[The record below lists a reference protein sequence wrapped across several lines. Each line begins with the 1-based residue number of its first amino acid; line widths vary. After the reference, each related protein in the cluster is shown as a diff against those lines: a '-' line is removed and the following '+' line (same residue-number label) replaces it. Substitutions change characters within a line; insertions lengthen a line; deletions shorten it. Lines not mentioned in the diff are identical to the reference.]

1 MLPERVSTNGKGI
14 TMRLLTCFGLVL
26 ATTAAHAQTYTTVV
40 NRDTKTVTTTG
51 PTATAT
57 TEQTNEE
64 ESEEQQAAEDDAVLA
79 EQVRHD
85 VIQP

>member
-1 MLPERVSTNGKGI
+1 MDRPEGAWASDPSPGI
-14 TMRLLTCFGLVL
+14 PRSGRPGSGIPGLGGIW
-26 ATTAAHAQTYTTVV
+26 
-40 NRDTKTVTTTG
+40 G